1 MFGFINHKLSK
12 MKRIIFIFTILLLS
26 FIANAQDEDKVVR
39 YNFYKVNKGHEKSF
53 ENLMKTFIADKI
65 KRAIEDGCRD
75 YWVFRKVDPLSEMSN
90 YITHFT
96 VDIYQKSEQPCKI
109 NFYEPVDNMAPEINE
124 ELMNVHRSNR
134 EHVYSALLAELTV
147 FNKSNTPSKY
157 TITNFMRVNDIPK
170 YSKKHIESTK
180 SIFEKYSNNQFWV
193 SHPRLDPIS
202 FAENEWNYIT
212 VDGFKSKDDAMKPW
226 SAPKKVSSES
236 DKKYGT
242 NSSMRVIRERMES
255 SLIMYLN

>member
-1 MFGFINHKLSK
+1 
-12 MKRIIFIFTILLLS
+12 
-26 FIANAQDEDKVVR
+26 
-39 YNFYKVNKGHEKSF
+39 
-53 ENLMKTFIADKI
+53 
-65 KRAIEDGCRD
+65 
-75 YWVFRKVDPLSEMSN
+75 
-90 YITHFT
+90 
-96 VDIYQKSEQPCKI
+96 
-109 NFYEPVDNMAPEINE
+109 MAPEINE
-124 ELMNVHRSNR
+124 ELMNLHRSNR
-134 EHVYSALLAELTV
+134 ELVYSALLAEV
-147 FNKSNTPSKY
+147 AHFNKSNAPAKY
-157 TITNFMRVNDIPK
+157 AITNFMRVNDISK

-242 NSSMRVIRERMES
+242 NSSMRVIRDRMES

>member
-1 MFGFINHKLSK
+1 MGTLNIFK
-12 MKRIIFIFTILLLS
+12 MKKIIYTFYILLIS
-26 FIANAQDEDKVVR
+26 FIGNAQDEDKVVR

-53 ENLMKTFIADKI
+53 ENLMKTFIADKM

-75 YWVFRKVDPLSEMSN
+75 VWVFRKVDPVSEMSN
-90 YITHFT
+90 HITHIT
-96 VDIYQKSEQPCKI
+96 VDIYKKSEQPCKV

-124 ELMNVHRSNR
+124 ELMNLHRSNR
-134 EHVYSALLAELTV
+134 ELVYSALLAEV
-147 FNKSNTPSKY
+147 AHFNKSNAPAKY
-157 TITNFMRVNDIPK
+157 SITNFMRVNDIPK

-242 NSSMRVIRERMES
+242 NSSMRVIRDRMES